1 MQMKI
6 EELSEA
12 EFDFLLTSAD
22 PAALAF
28 RRLLYLRCCLLRRQ
42 GVVWQPA
49 DAEATSAAA
58 VELVRQQ
65 RATAGA
71 KP

>member
-1 MQMKI
+1 MKI
-6 EELSEA
+6 EDLTEM
-12 EFDFLLTSAD
+12 EFDFLLMSEE

-28 RRLLYLRCCLLRRQ
+28 RRLFYLRCCLLRRP

-49 DAEATSAAA
+49 HAEATSAAA
-58 VELVRQQ
+58 EELVRQQ